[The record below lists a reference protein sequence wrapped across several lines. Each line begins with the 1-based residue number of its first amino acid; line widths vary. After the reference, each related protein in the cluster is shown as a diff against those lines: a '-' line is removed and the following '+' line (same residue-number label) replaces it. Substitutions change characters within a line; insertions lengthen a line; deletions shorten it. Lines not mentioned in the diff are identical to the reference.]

1 MPTAGVHIMGVLN
14 VTPDSFSDGGR
25 YLDSE
30 SAVAHGELLFS
41 QGADIVDVGGEST
54 RPGARRI
61 SAEEE
66 QSRVIPVVSALAH
79 GGITTSVDTMRAE
92 TARAAVEAGASIVN
106 DVSGGQADPQ
116 MYRTVADLDCTY
128 VVMHW
133 RAHSV
138 AMDEHATYAHAGR
151 ESLEETLTCVRAAVA
166 AGVNPDRII
175 IDPGLG
181 FAKDAQ
187 HNWDILSDLGLWR
200 ATGFRLLVGASRK
213 RFLGALLA
221 DAQGEPRP
229 VDHRDAATAALSLL
243 VAQSGAWGLR
253 VHDVVSTCDALKV
266 WERWS
271 AESGGDHD

>member
-1 MPTAGVHIMGVLN
+1 M
-14 VTPDSFSDGGR
+14 
-25 YLDSE
+25 
-30 SAVAHGELLFS
+30 
-41 QGADIVDVGGEST
+41 
-54 RPGARRI
+54 
-61 SAEEE
+61 
-66 QSRVIPVVSALAH
+66 
-79 GGITTSVDTMRAE
+79 
-92 TARAAVEAGASIVN
+92 
-106 DVSGGQADPQ
+106 
-116 MYRTVADLDCTY
+116 
-128 VVMHW
+128 
-133 RAHSV
+133 
-138 AMDEHATYAHAGR
+138 
-151 ESLEETLTCVRAAVA
+151 
-166 AGVNPDRII
+166 NPDRII

>member
-30 SAVAHGELLFS
+30 AAIAHGELLHA

-54 RPGARRI
+54 RPGAERI
-61 SAEEE
+61 TAEEE
-66 QSRVIPVVSALAH
+66 LSRVISVVGSLAER
-79 GGITTSVDTMRAE
+79 GIATSVDTMRAE
-92 TARAAVEAGASIVN
+92 VARAAVQAGARVIN

-116 MYRTVADLDCTY
+116 MYRTVAELDCDY

-133 RAHSV
+133 RGHSV
-138 AMDEHATYAHAGR
+138 DMNDRAVYAHAGR
-151 ESLEETLTCVRAAVA
+151 ESLEETLACVRAAVSV
-166 AGVNPDRII
+166 GVNPDRII

-181 FAKDAQ
+181 FAKDAD
-187 HNWDILSDLGLWR
+187 HNWNILSDLGLWR

-221 DAQGEPRP
+221 DSGGVPRQA
-229 VDHRDAATAALSLL
+229 DKRDAATAALSLL

-271 AESGGDHD
+271 VESGGDHG

>member
-54 RPGARRI
+54 RPGASRI

-66 QSRVIPVVSALAH
+66 KSRVIPVVSALAH
-79 GGITTSVDTMRAE
+79 GGITTSVDTMRAD

>member
-14 VTPDSFSDGGR
+14 VTPDSFSAGGR

-54 RPGARRI
+54 RPGASRI
-61 SAEEE
+61 SAQEE
-66 QSRVIPVVSALAH
+66 QSRVVPVVSALAH
-79 GGITTSVDTMRAE
+79 GGITTSVDTMRAD

-106 DVSGGQADPQ
+106 DVSGGQADPR

-133 RAHSV
+133 RGHSV
-138 AMDEHATYAHAGR
+138 AMDERATYAHAGR
-151 ESLEETLTCVRAAVA
+151 ESLEETLACVRAAVA

-221 DAQGEPRP
+221 DAHGEPRP